1 VCGDE
6 AARVEIVADMTQ
18 IDLASRA
25 GVSRPTLM
33 RIESGHPR
41 PEMDVVLRIVSALG
55 LAIDAIPEPPAP
67 IDLDALI
74 DSTSSFDARSSSV
87 ASVEGGSRRCGAR
100 RPPRRHDHRLR
111 RPPASW

>member
-1 VCGDE
+1 
-6 AARVEIVADMTQ
+6 MTQ

-25 GVSRPTLM
+25 GVSRPTLV

-74 DSTSSFDARSSSV
+74 DSTSSFDACSSSG
-87 ASVEGGSRRCGAR
+87 ASVEGGSRG
-100 RPPRRHDHRLR
+100 
-111 RPPASW
+111 